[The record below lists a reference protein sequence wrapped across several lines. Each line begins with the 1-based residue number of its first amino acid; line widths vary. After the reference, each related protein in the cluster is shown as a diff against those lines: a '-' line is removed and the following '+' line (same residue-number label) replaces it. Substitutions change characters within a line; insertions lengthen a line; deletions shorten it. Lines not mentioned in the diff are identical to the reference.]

1 MTKHEIIYI
10 FLVIYYIQGAV
21 KMLKFVKITLFMSV
35 LICAAL
41 LFYSGETHAAGY
53 DVTLS
58 GVVIYL
64 SKAEASKMAEN
75 MEVNANWGVA
85 LGVVGIWLPA
95 GVYKNTV
102 GSLAALSQWK
112 FRTAAATLRQCSAR
126 GATVTFPWV
135 GIGGYANFQ
144 VKSR

>member
-1 MTKHEIIYI
+1 MKYVKLAVLVVAFI
-10 FLVIYYIQGAV
+10 FSL
-21 KMLKFVKITLFMSV
+21 S
-35 LICAAL
+35 L
-41 LFYSGETHAAGY
+41 LPGETHAAGY

-64 SKAEASKMAEN
+64 SKAEALKMAEN

-95 GVYKNTV
+95 GIYKNTV

-112 FRTAAATLRQCSAR
+112 FRTAAATLRRCSSR
-126 GATVTFPWV
+126 GATVTFPWIAV
-135 GIGGYANFQ
+135 GGYMNFQ
-144 VKSR
+144 IQSR